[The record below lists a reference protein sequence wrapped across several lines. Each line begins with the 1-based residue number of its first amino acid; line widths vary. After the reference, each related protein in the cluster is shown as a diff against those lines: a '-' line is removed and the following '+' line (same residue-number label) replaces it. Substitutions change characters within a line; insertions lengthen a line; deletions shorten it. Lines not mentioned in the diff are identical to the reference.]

1 MKPLANSVRAKTA
14 LVLLLAATAA
24 LVVLGVV
31 SFARKVET
39 FQAPGVELA
48 LSSSGWQV
56 QSTHA
61 SSELQTGDVLML
73 VDGVEITPSIDASA
87 LLSQRDGVDLVV
99 VRGEELVQL
108 RHALPPLDVDVPY
121 LMLALLGVSYLF
133 IGLYTL
139 LRGIGK
145 HSALFHTWCLVSTAL
160 YLLSAN
166 LSPVDSVDKLIY
178 VVDELSRLLLPPLTL
193 HFFLVFPRPLF
204 ERGLKRLLPFIYLP
218 ALALAVVQLDQI
230 LANGRWLGVAPSQAG
245 LFVLDRIGLAQ
256 LIVLGA
262 MAVAALAVQA
272 TRTESLEQGRQILW
286 IALGMAFG
294 YLPFV
299 ALYLVPFSL
308 GANPSEVVQSIA
320 VAPLLLVPLSFAW
333 AILRYRLWD
342 ITIIVR
348 DITTY
353 TVTFLLGGIGF
364 SLVNLLVRRA
374 IPADFELTRNLST
387 VAGGLLIAGLMLPAK
402 QGIGATLERFHYRGV
417 FSRRRTL
424 TQLGE
429 ELLHDRDLES
439 LSSSLL
445 IQLEEAMALQH
456 SNLFLVDQDKLV
468 PLEAERDLLRLSG
481 RTSLD
486 LASIDESQWTRE
498 LVRLDSATLPG
509 QSDGLTTLWMLGY
522 RVAFP
527 LTVRDRRVGLLV
539 TGLKEGKLPLTSDDT
554 LLIRQLL
561 NQAALA
567 IENAQLLEH
576 LQRQLTEVIEL
587 KQFNEE
593 IIESSPA
600 GIAVL
605 DKDNIV
611 VTANLSFAAL
621 VGVEPGGI
629 KHRSVSDLLTVPEL
643 PEPEAGTVDVN
654 FVDHRGKTRYL
665 QLSMASLVGE
675 PANPMKVLVAN
686 DVTERVLLER
696 TLQEQ
701 ERLAALGVMAAGVA
715 HEVNTP
721 LTGISSYAQM
731 LLQSTDANDPSYEIL
746 KKIERQTFRASSIVN
761 NLLEL
766 SRASKTDAVPV
777 SIGRVIDESVD
788 LLKLR
793 FADQGIEVHWRNRTG
808 DGQNAEESILLDVD
822 ELLVKGHEGELSQV
836 FNNLLTNAADAFEHG
851 SKSSPDSSSNGH
863 DKPSDATPLVQI
875 EIEALEDRIVVR
887 VIDNGPGIAP
897 EHLTQIFE
905 PFFSTRLG
913 DGGTGLGLSISH
925 EIVRR
930 HGGTLKAANRGD
942 GEDSGC
948 VFQVALPR
956 LSVDQAREMRQ
967 GQSSHQTSR
976 ASLSERGAS

>member
-1 MKPLANSVRAKTA
+1 MKPIANSVRAKLA
-14 LVLLLAATAA
+14 LMFLVAATAA
-24 LVVLGVV
+24 LVVLGVL

-39 FQAPGVELA
+39 FQAPGVA
-48 LSSSGWQV
+48 LSVTPLGWQV
-56 QSTHA
+56 ESSHPD
-61 SSELQTGDVLML
+61 SELRSGDILML
-73 VDGVEITPSIDASA
+73 VDGVEITPSIDAAA
-87 LLSQRDGVDLVV
+87 LLTERDEIEVV
-99 VRGEELVQL
+99 AVREEVLVQL
-108 RHALPPLDVDVPY
+108 RHSLPPIDLDVPY
-121 LMLALLGVSYLF
+121 LMLAFLGVSYLF

-166 LSPVDSVDKLIY
+166 LPPADSLDRLIY
-178 VVDELSRLLLPPLTL
+178 TVDEISRLLLPPLTL
-193 HFFLVFPRPLF
+193 HFFLVFPKPLF
-204 ERGLKRLLPFIYLP
+204 ERLRRLLPFIYLP
-218 ALALAVVQLDQI
+218 ALSVAIVQLDQI
-230 LANGRWLGVAPSQAG
+230 VTNGALLGVPPTDAS
-245 LFVLDRIGLAQ
+245 LFLLDRIGLAQ
-256 LIVLGA
+256 LIVLGMA
-262 MAVAALAVQA
+262 AVAALAIQA

-286 IALGMAFG
+286 IGLGMAFG
-294 YLPFV
+294 YIPFA

-308 GANPSEVVQSIA
+308 GANPSELVQTIA
-320 VAPLLLVPLSFAW
+320 VAPLVLVPLSFAW

-353 TVTFLLGGIGF
+353 TITFLLGGLGF
-364 SLVNLLVRRA
+364 SLVNLLVRRS
-374 IPADFELTRNLST
+374 IPDDFELTRNLST
-387 VAGGLLIAGLMLPAK
+387 IAGGLLIAGLMLPAK

-456 SNLFLVDQDKLV
+456 SNLFLVDQDRLV

-481 RTSLD
+481 RRSLD
-486 LASIDESQWTRE
+486 LTSIDESLWSRE
-498 LVRLDSATLPG
+498 LVRIDSASLPG

-527 LTVRDRRVGLLV
+527 LSVRERRIGLLV

-576 LQRQLTEVIEL
+576 LQRQLNEVIEL

-605 DKDNIV
+605 DKSDRV
-611 VTANLSFAAL
+611 VTANLSFSAL
-621 VGVEPGGI
+621 VGVELGGV

-643 PEPEAGTVDVN
+643 PEPEGGTVDVN
-654 FVDHRGKTRYL
+654 FVDHAGKTRYL

-675 PANPMKVLVAN
+675 PGNPMKVLVAN

-731 LLQSTDANDPSYEIL
+731 LLQRTNEQDPSYEIL

-766 SRASKTDAVPV
+766 SRASRADAELVA
-777 SIGRVIDESVD
+777 IDKVIDESVD
-788 LLKLR
+788 LLRIR
-793 FADQGIEVHWRNRTG
+793 FADEGIAVAWQHQQRNGSGAGLDHDG
-808 DGQNAEESILLDVD
+808 DNCGEGDKRD
-822 ELLVKGHEGELSQV
+822 HDDLLVKGHEGELLQV
-836 FNNLLTNAADAFEHG
+836 FNNLLANAADAFETVDG
-851 SKSSPDSSSNGH
+851 ANGR
-863 DKPSDATPLVQI
+863 DATPAKVSIELEATDDRLV
-875 EIEALEDRIVVR
+875 AR

-897 EHLTQIFE
+897 EHLTQVFE

-930 HGGTLKAANRGD
+930 HGGTLKAANREEG
-942 GEDSGC
+942 GC
-948 VFQVALPR
+948 VFEVVLPK
-956 LSVDQAREMRQ
+956 ARRDDSSD
-967 GQSSHQTSR
+967 QSSDVPVFET
-976 ASLSERGAS
+976 ERGAS

>member
-1 MKPLANSVRAKTA
+1 MKPTANTVRAKLA
-14 LVLLLAATAA
+14 LTILLGATAA
-24 LVVLGVV
+24 LVVLGVL

-39 FQAPGVELA
+39 FQAPGVELN
-48 LSSSGWQV
+48 LSSVGWQV
-56 QSTHA
+56 GSAHQDSD
-61 SSELQTGDVLML
+61 LRQGDILML
-73 VDGVEITPSIDASA
+73 VDGIEITPAVDANA
-87 LLSQRDGVDLVV
+87 LLIQRDGVDVV
-99 VRGEELVQL
+99 AVRGDELVQL
-108 RHALPPLDVDVPY
+108 RHTLPPLNIDVPY
-121 LMLALLGVSYLF
+121 LMLAFLGTCYLF

-166 LSPVDSVDKLIY
+166 LPPIDSVDRLIY
-178 VVDELSRLLLPPLTL
+178 IVDEISRLLLPPLTL
-193 HFFLVFPRPLF
+193 HFFLVFPKPLLK
-204 ERGLKRLLPFIYLP
+204 RGLLKLLPFAYLP

-230 LANGRWLGVAPSQAG
+230 LTNGAWLGVPPSEAG
-245 LFVLDRIGLAQ
+245 LFVLDRLGLAQ
-256 LIVLGA
+256 LVILGA
-262 MAVAALAVQA
+262 AAVTALAVQA

-294 YLPFV
+294 YLPFA
-299 ALYLVPFSL
+299 ALYLVPFTL
-308 GANPSEVVQSIA
+308 GANPSELVQTVA
-320 VAPLLLVPLSFAW
+320 VAPLVLVPLSFAW

-353 TVTFLLGGIGF
+353 TVTFLLGGLGF
-364 SLVNLLVRRA
+364 SLVNLLVRRS

-387 VAGGLLIAGLMLPAK
+387 IAGGLLIAGLMLPAK

-486 LASIDESQWTRE
+486 LSSVDETLWSRE
-498 LVRLDSATLPG
+498 FVRLDSATFPG
-509 QSDGLTTLWMLGY
+509 HSDGLTTLWMLGY

-527 LTVRDRRVGLLV
+527 LAVREKRLGVLV

-576 LQRQLTEVIEL
+576 LQRQLNEVIEL

-605 DKDNIV
+605 DKKDCV

-621 VGVEPGGI
+621 VGAELGGI
-629 KHRSVSDLLTVPEL
+629 KHRNVTDLLTVPQL
-643 PEPEAGTVDVN
+643 PEPEGGTVDVN
-654 FVDHRGKTRYL
+654 FVDHAGKTRYL
-665 QLSMASLVGE
+665 QLNMASLVGE
-675 PANPMKVLVAN
+675 PGNPMKVLVAN

-731 LLQSTDANDPSYEIL
+731 LLQRTDEQDPSYEIL

-766 SRASKTDAVPV
+766 SRASKTEAELVP
-777 SIGRVIDESVD
+777 IGRVIDESVE
-788 LLKLR
+788 LLRLR
-793 FADQGIEVHWRNRTG
+793 FADEGICVEWRDERQKL
-808 DGQNAEESILLDVD
+808 DGLF
-822 ELLVKGHEGELSQV
+822 VKGHEGELLQV
-836 FNNLLTNAADAFEHG
+836 FNNLLTNAADAFG
-851 SKSSPDSSSNGH
+851 TVQNGH
-863 DKPSDATPLVQI
+863 NGASTPRVQI
-875 EIEALEDRIVVR
+875 ELDGLDDRLVIK
-887 VIDNGPGIAP
+887 VIDNGPGIDP
-897 EHLTQIFE
+897 EHLAQVFE

-930 HGGTLKAANRGD
+930 HGGTLKAANREEG
-942 GEDSGC
+942 GC
-948 VFQVALPR
+948 VFEVALPKTVPDATSNHSR
-956 LSVDQAREMRQ
+956 DQA
-967 GQSSHQTSR
+967 SDDSAPQT
-976 ASLSERGAS
+976 ERGAS